1 MADGGGE
8 VAGGEGRVGLGFGL
22 FGQGMR
28 LNLSAAERVRLVG
41 FRMYAAE
48 QKVGNDFG
56 FFGSDLINPH
66 QDDFT
71 QRIN

>member
-1 MADGGGE
+1 MAYSGGE
-8 VAGGEGRVGLGFGL
+8 VAGGEGRLGVDFGL

-56 FFGSDLINPH
+56 FYSSDLINPH

-71 QRIN
+71 HRIN